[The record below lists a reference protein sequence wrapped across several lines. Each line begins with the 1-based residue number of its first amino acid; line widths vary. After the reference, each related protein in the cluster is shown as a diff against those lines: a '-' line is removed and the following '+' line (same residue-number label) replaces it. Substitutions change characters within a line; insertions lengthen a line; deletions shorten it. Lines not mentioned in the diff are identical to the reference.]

1 MFEYT
6 CIFSIQGIK
15 GVTFVVRLSE
25 TPWDQ
30 DTLRLNDEKQK
41 PEVLNMLSARGIET
55 VILFLEALTV
65 TLFLVN
71 GIFVFIFSE

>member
-1 MFEYT
+1 MYTLFYTRFGVKKVFEY
-6 CIFSIQGIK
+6 IFSIQGIK

-41 PEVLNMLSARGIET
+41 
-55 VILFLEALTV
+55 
-65 TLFLVN
+65 
-71 GIFVFIFSE
+71 

>member
-1 MFEYT
+1 M
-6 CIFSIQGIK
+6 K
-15 GVTFVVRLSE
+15 NKNR
-25 TPWDQ
+25 
-30 DTLRLNDEKQK
+30 
-41 PEVLNMLSARGIET
+41 LSARGIET